1 MVQSAGQRITY
12 PDRCFDEYDEKLSS
26 KEYQNLVK
34 QRAKLAKEEADRQ
47 KELAGLGRG
56 RK

>member
-12 PDRCFDEYDEKLSS
+12 PDKYYDEYDEKLSG
-26 KEYQNLVK
+26 KDYQNLAK
-34 QRAKLAKEEADRQ
+34 ERAKLAKEEADRQ